1 MKTQKKK
8 PKQKREDSFILGL
21 YKNHMVSLPWNSS
34 LPNNNVF
41 IASGPGGGKSQG
53 FVIPNVIN
61 IQNASMVVTDP
72 SGEVYAATAKIK
84 EKQGYQVFVLNF
96 ENMYASM
103 RHNPLIYVETQRD
116 AITIAEIIVASR
128 NDSKNKD
135 IWYNTQVSL
144 LTCCILYSKYEM
156 PKEKCS
162 LPGILEF
169 LQDTDMEQDEDGVS
183 PLDEKFLS
191 LPYNHP
197 ARRAYTMGFGKSKA
211 KTRSSISISIVTTL
225 SNYLDEEVQYF
236 MSGSDFILDELAM
249 KKSILYVITPPMDES
264 WDSMVNLM
272 YNQLFQRLYKVA
284 GKNKRKLP
292 VPLIAI
298 LDELPN
304 VGKLE
309 KLERFLATCRKYGIA
324 AALIIQNIT
333 QMYDV
338 YGKEKAESIIG
349 NCATKMCLGNCNTTT
364 NEFFSKLCGTSTKRV
379 ETGGTSTS
387 KGVNNN
393 NSSSESQNYNFVQA
407 PLITADE
414 IDTLDGELIM
424 KASGVKPIKL
434 QKYMAFDM
442 FPQDVMDK
450 YVAEPLEFE
459 AYTTKY
465 AKKFFEE
472 SEEFKT
478 LKPQRKVN

>member
-1 MKTQKKK
+1 MKTQK
-8 PKQKREDSFILGL
+8 QDDFYIGL
-21 YKNHMVSLPWNSS
+21 YENRVISLPWNSS

-41 IASGPGGGKSQG
+41 VASGPGGGKSQG
-53 FVIPNVIN
+53 LVIPNVLN
-61 IQNASMVVTDP
+61 ITNTSIVVTDP

-84 EKQGYQVFVLNF
+84 EKQGYHVFVLNY

-116 AITIAEIIVASR
+116 AITISEIIVASK
-128 NDSKNKD
+128 NDTKNKD

-144 LTCCILYSKYEM
+144 LTCLILYFKYEQ
-156 PKEKCS
+156 PSENFS
-162 LPGILEF
+162 LPGILDF
-169 LQDTDMEQDEDGVS
+169 LENTDMEQDEETGMSD
-183 PLDEKFLS
+183 LDEVFLS
-191 LPYNHP
+191 LPSGHP
-197 ARRAYTMGFGKSKA
+197 ARKSYSMGFGKSKA
-211 KTRSSISISIVTTL
+211 KTRSSIAISIVTTL

-236 MSGSDFILDELAM
+236 MSGSDFILDELAL

-264 WDSMVNLM
+264 WDAMINLT
-272 YNQLFQRLYKVA
+272 YNQLFQRLYRVA
-284 GKNKRKLP
+284 GQNQRKLP
-292 VPLIAI
+292 VPLMVI

-304 VGKLE
+304 LGKLE

-338 YGKEKAESIIG
+338 YGKDKAESIIG
-349 NCATKMCLGNCNTTT
+349 NCATKICLGNCNTVT
-364 NEFFSKLCGTSTKRV
+364 NEVFSKLCGTATKRI

-387 KGVNNN
+387 KGFNNN
-393 NSSSESQNYNFVQA
+393 NSSSESQNYSYVQA
-407 PLITADE
+407 SLITADE

-424 KASGVKPIKL
+424 KASGAKPIKL
-434 QKYMAFDM
+434 TKYMAFDM
-442 FPQDVMDK
+442 FPKKIMEK

-465 AKKFFEE
+465 AKKFYEE
-472 SEEFKT
+472 NKEFKE
-478 LKPQRKVN
+478 LKPQRRKEG